1 MVTATSFTIGD
12 LLGEDEASVI
22 ADYYGTVGAFLDAA
36 ETPPLDPM
44 WRRDNYPLRQF
55 VREAWDKIEPQPFK
69 PGWHIDAICDHLQ
82 AVTETAAPEKHQ
94 DLPAIQN
101 LLINVPPRCSKSI
114 IVACMWPSWTWISWT
129 NCTFLYVS
137 YSQQLA
143 LRDAEKAR
151 QLMQTN
157 WYQSRWGDRFKFSS
171 TQGVKSFYYNN
182 RLGSRFSTSI
192 NSAAT
197 GFGADIVCLP
207 YFEEVTTEQG
217 PIPIG
222 EIVEKELDL
231 KVLSV
236 DPETL
241 ETSWQP
247 ITAYHRHEDTGP
259 RFWLATEGGNE
270 LRLTADHPIF
280 TLDRAYVAARKLLPG
295 SVVLEVAHKWG
306 KWRTKWRRVTELRRD
321 WEPERYVY
329 NLTVAGHNNY
339 VAARLLTHNC
349 GDDLHA
355 AQEDH
360 SETRAEIE
368 SAKAFWRDVIP
379 SRSTD
384 PTKMAKVVVGQR
396 IAVDDVSEMLI
407 QQGNYQYLCIPMEL
421 TEGEGKE
428 VASRSNTALNYIDPR
443 FETGDLLL
451 QGERF
456 TPEVIQE
463 YKFMERRYHA
473 QYQQNPVSDS
483 TTLYPRHVWNYF
495 HDWPDVDWFDT
506 IIQSWDF
513 RFGDAKTAQT
523 SYVAGH
529 VWAKRGP
536 DVYLLDRYYEQSS
549 FTECIDAVLAMTRKW
564 PTAYGKLIEN
574 RANGPAIVST
584 LRRHVAGL
592 ILVNV
597 GGTNPRK
604 GGGSKYQRAE
614 AVAWVAKAGNAWLP
628 HQRLA
633 PWVNDYVNNMFRFP
647 AEPDDDTDATS
658 QAWRHLVPLPPA
670 KDETLE
676 AAVRR
681 RQLLE
686 QKVEA
691 MRWGAPSGG
700 HKSGTRA

>member
-1 MVTATSFTIGD
+1 MAEVLTIGD
-12 LLGEDEASVI
+12 LLSLDEANVM
-22 ADYYGTVGAFLDAA
+22 ADYYATVGAMLDAGEVA
-36 ETPPLDPM
+36 PLDPM
-44 WRRDNYPLRQF
+44 WRRDRYHLRQF
-55 VREAWDKIEPQPFK
+55 VREAWDKVEPQPFK
-69 PGWHIDAICDHLQ
+69 PGWHIDVICDHLE
-82 AVTETAAPEKHQ
+82 AVTEGAAPERHQ
-94 DLPAIQN
+94 DLPKIQN
-101 LLINVPPRCSKSI
+101 LLINVPPRCSKSL
-114 IVACMWPSWTWISWT
+114 IVAVMWPAWTWISWP

-157 WYQSRWGDRFKFSS
+157 WYQSRWSDRFKFSS
-171 TQGVKSFYYNN
+171 TQGVKSFYYND

-192 NSAAT
+192 GASAT

-207 YFEEVTTEQG
+207 YHQKITTAWGDIE
-217 PIPIG
+217 IG
-222 EIVEKELDL
+222 KIVEKKM
-231 KVLSV
+231 KVSV
-236 DPETL
+236 LCLNPKQHRLTWRRIVQYHET
-241 ETSWQP
+241 Q
-247 ITAYHRHEDTGP
+247 
-259 RFWLATEGGNE
+259 ATEPLWRLKTEEGHDIE
-270 LRLTADHPIF
+270 LTASHPVFVI
-280 TLDRAYVAARKLLPG
+280 
-295 SVVLEVAHKWG
+295 
-306 KWRTKWRRVTELRRD
+306 TKGYIPVSAVQVGDQVWCCENERISIGNVSRVHSMGIYTER
-321 WEPERYVY
+321 VY
-329 NLTVAGHNNY
+329 NLTVATDRNY
-339 VAARLLTHNC
+339 IAGGVLLHNC

-355 AQEDH
+355 AQEDF

-368 SAKAFWRDVIP
+368 AAKSFWRDVIP

-384 PTKMAKVVVGQR
+384 PTKMVKVVVGQR

-407 QQGNYQYLCIPMEL
+407 EQGNYQYLCIPMEF
-421 TEGEGKE
+421 TDGEGRE
-428 VASRSNTALNYIDPR
+428 VAARSNTALNYEDPR
-443 FETGDLLL
+443 FQTGELLL

-456 TPEVIQE
+456 TPEVIAE
-463 YKFMERRYHA
+463 FKFMERRYGA
-473 QYQQNPVSDS
+473 QYQQNPTSDL
-483 TTLYPRHVWNYF
+483 TTLFPRNAWNYF
-495 HDWPDVDWFDT
+495 HDWPDVDWFDS

-536 DVYLLDRYYEQSS
+536 DLYLLDRYYEQSS
-549 FTECIDAVLAMTRKW
+549 FTECIKAVVQMTDRW

-584 LRRHVAGL
+584 LRAHVPGL

-614 AVAWVAKAGNAWLP
+614 AVAWIAKAGNVWLP
-628 HQRLA
+628 HMRLA
-633 PWVNDYVNNMFRFP
+633 PWVGEYVNNMFRFP

-658 QAWRHLVPLPPA
+658 QAWRHLIPLPPA

-676 AAVRR
+676 AAIRR

-691 MRWGAPSGG
+691 MHWNSRAGG
-700 HKSGTRA
+700 RGSRTRA